1 MCRCIVLET
10 RGILSLALIESL
22 AERVRGMLW
31 NFSNVSVITCASSL
45 ANHGLLGS
53 VEWMWVC
60 NVDLT
65 SVPAEHLS
73 SLVSSVTGHVKIWRI
88 SGCGL
93 VTFLESVKSKEL
105 VISCQSLGSYE
116 TKALVRAME
125 SGVESLGLDREVT
138 LDIRGLM
145 EYSGQGKC
153 SKFVCYLDT
162 ADRYRKHLRRWAKGC
177 NWAVTFHKNK
187 IFRIERM

>member
-1 MCRCIVLET
+1 MCQYIDLET
-10 RGILSLALIESL
+10 RGILSLAVFESL
-22 AERVRGMLW
+22 AERLRGMLRSG
-31 NFSNVSVITCASSL
+31 SNVSVITCASSL

-53 VEWMWVC
+53 VDWMRLC

-65 SVPAEHLS
+65 SVPAEHLA
-73 SLVSSVTGHVKIWRI
+73 SLASSVTGSVNIRGV

-93 VTFLESVKSKEL
+93 LTFLDNVKSKEL
-105 VISCQSLGSYE
+105 WISRQSLDSEE
-116 TKALVRAME
+116 TQALVRAME
-125 SGVESLGLDREVT
+125 SGVEEVVLNGGVT
-138 LDIRGLM
+138 LDIRALM

-153 SKFVCYLDT
+153 RVIECQLNT

-177 NWAVTFHKNK
+177 NWAVTFQKSK